1 MIFILTKN
9 AKQTFPVTPSGIGP
23 KGGGVK
29 LDEVQTLKYGAVPFT
44 DGLELEE
51 VSWTSFF
58 SFNKIY
64 GEEVRH
70 DPHKAVA
77 VLTEIKEAEEP
88 VLLCIT
94 ELNYQKEMILKSF
107 EYWIDKPGYIE
118 YSIVFREHKEIK
130 LAFMNEKGEIT
141 RPPSKNLDKY
151 VLKTAKVTGAG
162 MVAVRDSPSPNGKI
176 IGTIKEGSTITL
188 GKDDKGQNGFVTVQF
203 SNVHG
208 FISKNY
214 IG

>member
-29 LDEVQTLKYGAVPFT
+29 IDEVQTLKHGAVPFT

-77 VLTEIKEAEEP
+77 ILTEIKEAEEP

-107 EYWIDKPGYIE
+107 EYWIDKPGFIE
-118 YSIVFREHKEIK
+118 YSISFREHREIK
-130 LAFMNEKGEIT
+130 LAFMNANGEIT

-151 VLKTAKVTGAG
+151 ALKTATMIGAG

-176 IGTIKEGSTITL
+176 IGTVKEGSTITL
-188 GKDDKGQNGFVTVQF
+188 GRDDQGKNGFVMIQY

>member
-1 MIFILTKN
+1 MIFLLTKN
-9 AKQTFPVTPSGIGP
+9 AKLTFPITPSGIGP
-23 KGGGVK
+23 KGGAVK
-29 LDEVQTLKYGAVPFT
+29 TDEVQTLVHGAVPFT

-58 SFNKIY
+58 SLNKVY

-70 DPHKAVA
+70 DPHKAVDA
-77 VLTEIKEAEEP
+77 LVGIKEAEEP

-130 LAFMNEKGEIT
+130 LAFMNANGEIT

-151 VLKTAKVTGAG
+151 ALKTAKMTGAG

-176 IGTIKEGSTITL
+176 IGTVKEGATITL
-188 GKDDKGQNGFVTVQF
+188 GRDDKGQNGFVNVQIG
-203 SNVHG
+203 NVHG